1 MTKKYIKK
9 YQGGNKTES
18 PASGAEI
25 KKDTPTSPL
34 PVVDSTKVMQAA
46 NAQVYKDTGIKL
58 PGVVTTG
65 ITPKT
70 YNGGLAKSKPNTKS
84 DSGTGFQID
93 TEKLGNISS
102 LVGNATSLITPQ
114 IKSDPN
120 KNATG
125 FNTQQQI
132 GDMLLKSGNP
142 YAMAAGAAYKALSGI
157 AEATGGNVN
166 TITKDQSKELG
177 ISGIER
183 IGNNVLGTILPG
195 LGWATK
201 ETTKGQKSIFI
212 DEMSNAYADT
222 VSDINRSDV
231 LGDSNFLF
239 GRQKIE
245 NSILTTNKQNQLLT
259 EMNLTNTQRKK
270 SDYAQDLAQQNLN
283 RYAGTNYMNMRMG
296 RKGMK
301 IQNLEEIRELLKN
314 RVVEELGVQK
324 FAEGGSLMPAGKL
337 HKELSHINELGEQ
350 YEDLTRKGI
359 PVVTLDEGGE
369 IQQVAEVERDE
380 WIWNL
385 EFTQQIEALWKDGS
399 EEAMIEAGKLL
410 TEELLRNTDDISG
423 IIHKEDE

>member
-1 MTKKYIKK
+1 MSVDKTRGADPIQSDRNNVRTAPLGSYHQEKKK
-9 YQGGNKTES
+9 QMAQ
-18 PASGAEI
+18 ASLNS
-25 KKDTPTSPL
+25 KD
-34 PVVDSTKVMQAA
+34 
-46 NAQVYKDTGIKL
+46 GKL
-58 PGVVTTG
+58 PSDFSYTRSDYRTDKKENIQLRRSQGQNASTFGDFMNSSIGSGLLQGASLVTDIG
-65 ITPKT
+65 SQFIERD
-70 YNGGLAKSKPNTKS
+70 YTKNP
-84 DSGTGFQID
+84 TGFD
-93 TEKLGNISS
+93 
-102 LVGNATSLITPQ
+102 
-114 IKSDPN
+114 
-120 KNATG
+120 
-125 FNTQQQI
+125 TQQAI
-132 GDMLLKSGNP
+132 GDALLKSGNP

-195 LGWATK
+195 LGWAIN
-201 ETTKGQKSIFI
+201 ETTEGQKSHLIG
-212 DEMSNAYADT
+212 EMSNAYADT
-222 VSDINRSDV
+222 ISDIDRSNT

-239 GRQKIE
+239 GRGKIE
-245 NSILTTNKQNQLLT
+245 NSILTANRQNQLLT

-270 SDYAQDLAQQNLN
+270 SNYAQDLAQQNLN
-283 RYAGTNYMNMRMG
+283 RYAGTNYLNTQIG

-301 IQNLEEIRELLKN
+301 IQSLEEIRELLKN
-314 RVVEELGVQK
+314 RVVEELDVQK

-350 YEDLTRKGI
+350 YEDLTRKGV
-359 PVVTLDEGGE
+359 PVVALDEGGE
-369 IQQVAEVERDE
+369 LQQVAEVERDE